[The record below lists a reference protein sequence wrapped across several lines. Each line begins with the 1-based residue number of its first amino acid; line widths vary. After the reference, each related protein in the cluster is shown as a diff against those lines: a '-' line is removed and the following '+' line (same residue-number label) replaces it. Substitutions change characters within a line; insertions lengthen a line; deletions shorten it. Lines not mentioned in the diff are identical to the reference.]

1 MNSRSIS
8 LSSRLVPQPGRR
20 SFHRSSTKRAIMM
33 PALSPFMTQGTV
45 SRWFKREGEAFHA
58 GDILLEI
65 ESEYTTM
72 DVEAQ
77 NPGIM
82 GKILSPAGTTNVPV
96 EQVIALAAKT
106 PQEIERMKAQVQ
118 MPPPPPPPRTPTFQ
132 HHHHPHFTNR
142 GIGLEHA
149 KGPMMAPVHRTPSS
163 IDINDTVHSSGAA
176 TVRGMVM
183 DHAGLQHTHVPTP
196 SDEPRLP
203 HDVDQAA
210 ELRKT
215 IVSTL
220 SRRGS
225 GAKSSCKKC
234 TTTQYFDG
242 LL

>member
-1 MNSRSIS
+1 
-8 LSSRLVPQPGRR
+8 
-20 SFHRSSTKRAIMM
+20 
-33 PALSPFMTQGTV
+33 
-45 SRWFKREGEAFHA
+45 
-58 GDILLEI
+58 
-65 ESEYTTM
+65 
-72 DVEAQ
+72 
-77 NPGIM
+77 
-82 GKILSPAGTTNVPV
+82 
-96 EQVIALAAKT
+96 VIALAAKT

-118 MPPPPPPPRTPTFQ
+118 MPPPPPPRAPTFQ

-163 IDINDTVHSSGAA
+163 IDINDTVHASGAA

-183 DHAGLQHTHVPTP
+183 DHAGLQHTHVLTP

-203 HDVDQAA
+203 HDVDQVGVKSLSRQVSCSSTPSLQAA

-225 GAKSSCKKC
+225 GM
-234 TTTQYFDG
+234 
-242 LL
+242 